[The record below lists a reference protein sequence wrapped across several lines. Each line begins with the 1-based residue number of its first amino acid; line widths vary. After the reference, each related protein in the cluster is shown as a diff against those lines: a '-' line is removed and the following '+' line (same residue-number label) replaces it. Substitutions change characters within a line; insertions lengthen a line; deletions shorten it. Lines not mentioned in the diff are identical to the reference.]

1 MLAPYGLQ
9 RLGIGVQLLQVVGQ
23 MDQGDVGK
31 DHALVAGAQIVQE
44 LLCLAP
50 QLLQLIGN
58 GGRKVVLIILALLP
72 TGNVALDAQYPGLDF
87 LYRLVGG
94 DGQNVNGKHE
104 VPGEVGQLRNHAV
117 LDIAG
122 ILPKEQ
128 NTSHL
133 AAHLEVVGLELHP
146 IRGNVVP
153 KIMAFFHS
161 FREVEL
167 EVRLL
172 SGPEKVM
179 KQPQPLM
186 VIQGPC
192 PTVQP
197 SEALTKVCIHP
208 AEKGTGFLN
217 VFSRHGD
224 GDILILDQAVAVGGL
239 FRENGI
245 VFLAVSIQPV
255 APAFHQDTALEVHAI
270 QAPVVDGDFGGGVGG
285 QTVQDAAI
293 GGEHIPLVL
302 VGRQGVV
309 NIREAPGATVLIPH
323 LPDTVPEDAPDR
335 DGLLDAAGYLKA
347 FLFTSVGGS
356 QSLNHRITPPFQTE
370 PYSRY
375 FPHGTPWAQRIG
387 TGT

>member
-1 MLAPYGLQ
+1 M
-9 RLGIGVQLLQVVGQ
+9 
-23 MDQGDVGK
+23 
-31 DHALVAGAQIVQE
+31 
-44 LLCLAP
+44 
-50 QLLQLIGN
+50 
-58 GGRKVVLIILALLP
+58 
-72 TGNVALDAQYPGLDF
+72 
-87 LYRLVGG
+87 
-94 DGQNVNGKHE
+94 
-104 VPGEVGQLRNHAV
+104 
-117 LDIAG
+117 
-122 ILPKEQ
+122 
-128 NTSHL
+128 
-133 AAHLEVVGLELHP
+133 
-146 IRGNVVP
+146 
-153 KIMAFFHS
+153 
-161 FREVEL
+161 

-270 QAPVVDGDFGGGVGG
+270 QTPVVDGDFGGGVGR
-285 QTVQDAAI
+285 QAVQNAAI
-293 GGEHIPLVL
+293 GGKHISLVL
-302 VGRQGVV
+302 IGRQGVV
-309 NIREAPGATVLIPH
+309 NIRKAPGAAVLIPH
-323 LPDTVPEDAPDR
+323 LPDTVPEDTPNR

-347 FLFTSVGGS
+347 FLFALVCGS
-356 QSLNHRITPPFQTE
+356 QGLNHRIASPFQTE

-375 FPHGTPWAQRIG
+375 FPHGTPWVRHTG